1 MKEEKKTKKEYSL
14 EEKLKYPIPYKWKIQ
29 GYNKAK
35 TKATCV
41 AYIDARDVMDRL
53 DKAIGLEN
61 WKDSYRRD
69 SSGRL
74 VCTLQLRI
82 NGEWISKEDVGIESK
97 SEGEKGEFSDAFKR
111 AAVKW
116 GVGRFLYD
124 MDIKY
129 LDIKLNN
136 GQKEYYYEGEKVNQ
150 FRLTEFFNRKK

>member
-1 MKEEKKTKKEYSL
+1 M
-14 EEKLKYPIPYKWKIQ
+14 
-29 GYNKAK
+29 G
-35 TKATCV
+35 
-41 AYIDARDVMDRL
+41 
-53 DKAIGLEN
+53 
-61 WKDSYRRD
+61 
-69 SSGRL
+69 SGF
-74 VCTLQLRI
+74 
-82 NGEWISKEDVGIESK
+82 SKEDVGVESDN
-97 SEGEKGEFSDAFKR
+97 EGEKGEFSDAFKR